1 MDHRVQRSTTGAL
14 PRKTCSQPH
23 APTLTDSPQPIADLG
38 RTRAANGR
46 PSALC
51 RCPPT
56 NPDLGPASA
65 PQAALVGAERLVPGA
80 GGSGGPGLRVAG
92 VPGVGRAAAP
102 LPLGYPTLFPLPA
115 LARGARLGAAARG
128 RAVVSDRPPPAPGP
142 ASGPVR
148 NLGPSE
154 SHPRGGRRI
163 LRWKSSGPVPISSP
177 GLSNLCCCN
186 WGRLQRGGWERL
198 GWDALCKDAGSP
210 AF

>member
-38 RTRAANGR
+38 RNPCSQWPAQCVVPMPAHQSR
-46 PSALC
+46 PWPRL
-51 RCPPT
+51 RPR
-56 NPDLGPASA
+56 
-65 PQAALVGAERLVPGA
+65 AALVGAERLLPGA

-148 NLGPSE
+148 NLRPSE

-186 WGRLQRGGWERL
+186 WGRLKSGGWERL